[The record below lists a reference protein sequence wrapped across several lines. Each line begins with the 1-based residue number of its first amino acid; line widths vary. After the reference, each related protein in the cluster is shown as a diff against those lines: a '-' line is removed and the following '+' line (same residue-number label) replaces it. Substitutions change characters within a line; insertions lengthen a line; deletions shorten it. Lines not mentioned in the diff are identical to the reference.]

1 MRNTGNNVE
10 EVPHSMLV
18 IVVLILSASA
28 IAIPPSLPIFGVNNH
43 PLRLRNERVT
53 RLE

>member
-1 MRNTGNNVE
+1 MQNRGNDAE

-28 IAIPPSLPIFGVNNH
+28 IAMPTLGSSSFIRRLQNEGVTKI
-43 PLRLRNERVT
+43 E
-53 RLE
+53 